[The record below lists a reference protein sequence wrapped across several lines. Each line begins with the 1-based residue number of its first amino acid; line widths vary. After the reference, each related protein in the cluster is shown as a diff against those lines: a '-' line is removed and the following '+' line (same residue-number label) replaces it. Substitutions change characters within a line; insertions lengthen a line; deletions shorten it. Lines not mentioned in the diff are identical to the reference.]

1 MIGRPMRF
9 QGRGAVVDLEY
20 EDVVRILLETVMSKV
35 WQPGSC
41 FTAAAAFSLSAA
53 R

>member
-9 QGRGAVVDLEY
+9 QGRSAVVDLEY
-20 EDVVRILLETVMSKV
+20 EDVVRIRLRDRDVEDVAARF
-35 WQPGSC
+35 